1 VSSADTYIA
10 VVDDEGPVRTML
22 RRVLSLA
29 DYKVATFE
37 SGEAF
42 LSSLG
47 SMVPSCIILDVHMP
61 HLSGLDVQSRLLAA
75 HRHIPVVFITASAD
89 PALEDVVLQAEG
101 VTLLRKPFC
110 TRELLDAVSGALLQR
125 MAPPDD
131 R

>member
-1 VSSADTYIA
+1 
-10 VVDDEGPVRTML
+10 ML

-89 PALEDVVLQAEG
+89 PALEDAVLQAAG

-125 MAPPDD
+125 MAPPE
-131 R
+131 